1 MELLGQLMP
10 SRLYDRIYAVVR
22 AIPPGTVMT
31 YGEVGLEVG
40 CPARVVGYALHQ
52 LSHHPELAV
61 PWQRVVNRQGGIS
74 TSGLEQRRLLEAEG
88 VEFEVDG
95 TLDLRRYRWQ
105 SAREEMV

>member
-1 MELLGQLMP
+1 MP
-10 SRLYDRIYAVVR
+10 SQLYEQIYALVR
-22 AIPPGTVMT
+22 AIPPGRVMT

-61 PWQRVVNRQGGIS
+61 PWQRVINRQGGIS

-88 VEFEVDG
+88 VQFDAEGRV
-95 TLDLRRYRWQ
+95 DLRRYGWSGQ
-105 SAREEMV
+105 REELA